1 MNNLILKV
9 QTITAMI
16 TTLGVWSNFMI
27 NYKFKEK
34 FVKGEL
40 DKYGEQERVGKRN
53 A

>member
-1 MNNLILKV
+1 MNNLIAKL

-16 TTLGVWSNFMI
+16 TTIGVWSNFMI

-40 DKYGEQERVGKRN
+40 DKYGVQDGESERD